1 MSTFNRNTLALALAA
16 ALLPASA
23 FAFNVQTAAD
33 TIAQPIAQQVASP
46 ITMSQQIQIFANST
60 QDNLQGR
67 TTGFGVRL
75 IILTPGV
82 TIVGPFTTGP
92 GVGLSN
98 GAALAVNWTASATPT
113 IGANVSGQSTASWAY
128 SFAAGPGIQDG
139 NIINIDAL
147 PLAITSPATSTSA
160 IQARIE
166 LFDPNTNA
174 VIVTAFS
181 DLVSRPDGL
190 VFACTAQANPDRIDV
205 SGGTSPFAFGAKTA
219 FVPNNAAIGAGPA
232 SLSTPLG
239 TVSVTASA
247 GFNLVAGDLVNSVI
261 TGTNLTNFT
270 SFFLAAGPLCAAP
283 IVGATYTITG
293 NVAKLGGDTTPTS
306 AAGAGVTNASLGFG
320 PAGGSAFLCA
330 TVNGTGQIDAQSFA
344 VVNGLNGT
352 LENDP
357 CTVASLQFNGSVV
370 KVFTF
375 NPAGNTT
382 QESFLRVSN
391 TGTTSGKVTVTG
403 TDDNGAAQ
411 AAPVTFTLNAGK
423 SFQFNSTDLEA
434 GNVGK
439 GLTGA
444 FGDGAG
450 KWRLVVTGEFDG
462 MLVTSLNRNNTTGTL
477 TNLTD
482 ADNRLEQ
489 VTDGK

>member
-23 FAFNVQTAAD
+23 FAFNVQTAAN
-33 TIAQPIAQQVASP
+33 TTAEPIAQQVASP
-46 ITMSQQIQIFANST
+46 LTMSEQIQIFANST

-82 TIVGPFTTGP
+82 TIVGPFTTAVGP
-92 GVGLSN
+92 PVVGLSN
-98 GAALAVNWTASATPT
+98 GAALAGNWTASASPT
-113 IGANVSGQSTASWAY
+113 IGLNTSNQSTASWAY

-139 NIINIDAL
+139 NIININAL
-147 PLAITSPATSTSA
+147 PLAIASPATNTSA

-190 VFACTAQANPDRIDV
+190 VFACTAQASPARIDV
-205 SGGTSPFAFGAKTA
+205 AGGTNPFAFGAKTA
-219 FVPNNAAIGAGPA
+219 FVPNSAAIGVGPA
-232 SLSTPLG
+232 SLTTPLG
-239 TVSVTASA
+239 TLSVTASA
-247 GFNLVAGDLVNSVI
+247 GFNLLPGDLINSVI

-270 SFFLAAGPLCAAP
+270 SFFLAAGPACAGP
-283 IVGATYTITG
+283 IAGATYTITG
-293 NVAKLGGDTTPTS
+293 NVAKLGGGVTTT
-306 AAGAGVTNASLGFG
+306 GTGVTNASLGFG
-320 PAGGSAFLCA
+320 PGGGTAQLCA
-330 TVNGTGQIDAQSFA
+330 TVNGTGVIDAQSFA
-344 VVNGLNGT
+344 VSNGLNGVA
-352 LENDP
+352 ENDP

-382 QESFLRVSN
+382 QESFARVTN
-391 TGTTSGKVTVTG
+391 WGTIGGKVTVQG
-403 TDDNGAAQ
+403 WDDSNTPAASNIS
-411 AAPVTFTLNAGK
+411 FTLPAGQ
-423 SFQFNSTDLEA
+423 SFQFNSTDLED
-434 GNVGK
+434 GNAGK
-439 GLTGA
+439 GITGA
-444 FGDGAG
+444 FGNGAG

-462 MLVTSLNRNNTTGTL
+462 MHVTSLNRNNTVGTL

-482 ADNRLEQ
+482 SDNRGEQ
-489 VTDGK
+489 VSDGK